1 MEQDSDAEDTLEQD
15 FENLCL
21 DLNMDVKSKETAWSN
36 VLKIQENYTL
46 EVGHKLTTSEP
57 AQLPLAR
64 SARPPLTG

>member
-46 EVGHKLTTSEP
+46 EVGHKFIRRQTSP
-57 AQLPLAR
+57 AD
-64 SARPPLTG
+64 SKCC